1 MSNVVQL
8 SPSRR
13 FLITQAVLNAADK
26 HFTFCIKTFGIGN
39 VLQKILDGDDTVR
52 AGFYL
57 EVCDEFYVLTS
68 IYGEGRQEA
77 DSAFTDPDFA
87 AAVNGFAEFHT

>member
-1 MSNVVQL
+1 MTNVVKLQT
-8 SPSRR
+8 SRR

-26 HFTFCIKTFGIGN
+26 HFTFCIKRFGIGA

-57 EVCDEFYVLTS
+57 EVCEEFDELNRTY
-68 IYGEGRQEA
+68 EEA
-77 DSAFTDPDFA
+77 PDDCAFTDPDFA
-87 AAVNGFAEFHT
+87 AAVNGFAEFHA